1 MTDTECN
8 LEFKRFSRAIL
19 IVYISNSHKDFKMK
33 TLSSEETPLY
43 RFSAEHFTSLPPPT
57 EVNTSVIASS
67 GVPCNVRSK
76 TNLFFELVLAVSAF
90 VN

>member
-19 IVYISNSHKDFKMK
+19 IVCISNKDFKMK